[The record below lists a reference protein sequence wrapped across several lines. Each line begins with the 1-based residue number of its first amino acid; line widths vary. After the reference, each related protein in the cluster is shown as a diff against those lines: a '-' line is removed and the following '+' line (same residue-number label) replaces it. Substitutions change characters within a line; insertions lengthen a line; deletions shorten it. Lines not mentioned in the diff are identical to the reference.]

1 MFQREALE
9 ACELARREAPLARG
23 VVVDASAAADGV
35 ANGSVAGV
43 GCLVELGPE
52 LGAVVGEVGGDPSD
66 GVVHGVEAGEVEA
79 RDVFGFAV
87 SGFGEVGERLARAGD
102 ARSQRS

>member
-23 VVVDASAAADGV
+23 VVVDAPAAADGV
-35 ANGSVAGV
+35 ADGSVAGV
-43 GCLVELGPE
+43 WRLVEFGPE

-66 GVVHGVEAGEVEA
+66 GVVHGVETGQAEA
-79 RDVFGFAV
+79 RDIFGFAV
-87 SGFGEVGERLARAGD
+87 SGVGEVGERLAGAGGP
-102 ARSQRS
+102 RC